1 MVSLMNE
8 NALIA
13 AASFETRST
22 YWVRD
27 FLNSGGEPETV
38 FLADVIEHGDEY
50 AENLHLMRE
59 LGVKNVGQIDR
70 FSSES
75 LWRWVVGVVERA
87 SVLKGNLTIDVTCMP
102 RELLGMLL
110 FAVSVKRQCFST
122 ISIAYVSAPAGGYAT
137 QNEQLPESARWLSKG
152 VACIRSIVGYP
163 GVFRSERP
171 CHLVVFAGHELE
183 RILQLVEYVEPRR
196 LTISG
201 ELEHSSTVPGAREIS
216 WNVAQELKRRIQVPE
231 INDIEFSSS
240 SIDEV
245 YSSLIDS
252 RLGESSENVALAVLN
267 TKLSFVG
274 AALFA
279 LSNRTIR
286 MMYTVPREYNPLYC
300 EGVGDASRFDITS
313 LVGEANHHPNESP

>member
-1 MVSLMNE
+1 MRLMKK

-13 AASFETRST
+13 TASFEKRST
-22 YWVRD
+22 YWVRKFMD
-27 FLNSGGEPETV
+27 SGGEPDTV

-50 AENLHLMRE
+50 AENLALMRE
-59 LGVKNVGQIDR
+59 LGVKNVDQIDR

-75 LWRWVVGVVERA
+75 LWLWVVRVIERA
-87 SVLKGNLTIDVTCMP
+87 SILNGKLTIDITCMP

-110 FAVSVKRQCFST
+110 FAVSVRRQCFSS
-122 ISIAYVSAPAGGYAT
+122 ISVAYVSAPAGGYAT
-137 QNEQLPESARWLSKG
+137 QNERLQKSARWLSKG
-152 VACIRSIVGYP
+152 VACVRSIVGYP

-171 CHLVVFAGHELE
+171 CHLVVFAGHEKE

-196 LTISG
+196 LSISE

-216 WNVAQELKRRIQVPE
+216 QEVAQELKRKIQVPE
-231 INDIEFSSS
+231 MGDIEFSSS

-245 YSSLIDS
+245 YSSLVDS
-252 RLGESSENVALAVLN
+252 RLGDSGENVALAAMN

-279 LSNRTIR
+279 LSNRAIK
-286 MMYTVPREYNPLYC
+286 MMYAVPREYNPLYC
-300 EGVGDASRFDITS
+300 EGIGDASRFDITS
-313 LVGEANHHPNESP
+313 LIGKANT